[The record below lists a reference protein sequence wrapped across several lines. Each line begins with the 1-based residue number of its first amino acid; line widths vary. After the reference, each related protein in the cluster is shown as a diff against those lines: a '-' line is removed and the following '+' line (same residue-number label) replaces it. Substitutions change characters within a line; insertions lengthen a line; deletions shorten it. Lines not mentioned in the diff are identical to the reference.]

1 MAGLDRL
8 KMYISPIKNGVYSS
22 QLCSFSNNGQNYVTM
37 GIYCYGLKWNDDS
50 MDKEIKEGPNG
61 NIGPLGISGFLYGCF
76 LKCWYNV
83 GTPISHPKM
92 IIFSRKRHG
101 GNTHIQWITMGQ

>member
-1 MAGLDRL
+1 MEYIPASCVRL
-8 KMYISPIKNGVYSS
+8 PEG
-22 QLCSFSNNGQNYVTM
+22 NNGQNYVTM
-37 GIYCYGLKWNDDS
+37 GIYCDGLKWNDDS
-50 MDKEIKEGPNG
+50 IDKEGPNG

-76 LKCWYNV
+76 LSVSLNG

-92 IIFSRKRHG
+92 IIFSRQRHE